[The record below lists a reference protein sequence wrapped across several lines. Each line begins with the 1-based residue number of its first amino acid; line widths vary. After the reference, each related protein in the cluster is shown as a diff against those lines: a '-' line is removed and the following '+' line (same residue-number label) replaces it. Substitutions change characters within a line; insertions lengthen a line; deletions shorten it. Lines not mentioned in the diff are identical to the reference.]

1 MPPDSKFLWEEGMCV
16 KSFKL
21 VKNGIFQEEGWSYHT
36 SMQECSSAYDLP
48 LHQVSRPA
56 STSYAGSLQLGGLHF
71 VGLLPLAC
79 NAAHLPST
87 LVS

>member
-21 VKNGIFQEEGWSYHT
+21 VKNGIFQEEGWSYYTVVYSH
-36 SMQECSSAYDLP
+36 
-48 LHQVSRPA
+48 
-56 STSYAGSLQLGGLHF
+56 AGMLVCVRFTFIIHYIK
-71 VGLLPLAC
+71 
-79 NAAHLPST
+79 